1 MRQSIFVS
9 IILLCLVSFGLYASD
24 SGVKLAVDL
33 KTTGE
38 KAKQQSLPLMMFFA
52 AEDCGYCERLEADYL
67 TGMANSAEYRGKVII
82 RKVVIDSYDE
92 LMDFN
97 GKTIEASD
105 FSDKFDIQVTPT
117 VLMVD
122 HKGDRV
128 SKRIIGYNSSGF
140 FGEELDN
147 IIESASEGIK

>member
-9 IILLCLVSFGLYASD
+9 FMLIFLVSFGLNASD
-24 SGVKLAVDL
+24 SGVKMAVDL
-33 KTTGE
+33 KATGA
-38 KAKQQSLPLMMFFA
+38 KAKQQSVPLMMFFA

-67 TGMANSAEYRGKVII
+67 AGMANSTEYRGKVII

-92 LMDFN
+92 LLDFN
-97 GKTIEASD
+97 GRNIEASD
-105 FSDKFDIQVTPT
+105 FSDKFNIQVTPT

-147 IIESASEGIK
+147 IIDSASEVIK